1 MHVLSHTFICRA
13 CFFQIL
19 AQMLEACGKFAW
31 NFRNDHKTPNNRHLL
46 STSVWKSYNNPFQ
59 SPSLNYSVF
68 CSENKD
74 EVLIN
79 QQTQIGINRKTFFF
93 ESFDM
98 HSFSL
103 LLTAYLP
110 VKSKL
115 QHPPR
120 ANPRAFEFLKNFCS
134 NSPLTGPKTFSNAP
148 IPGRITRLLVYFS
161 VASIML
167 LKPAKAVHVNMVY

>member
-79 QQTQIGINRKTFFF
+79 QQTQLGINRKTFFF

-115 QHPPR
+115 QHPPPPG
-120 ANPRAFEFLKNFCS
+120 NPRAFEFLEKFCS
-134 NSPLTGPKTFSNAP
+134 NPPS
-148 IPGRITRLLVYFS
+148 PGRKAVQMPPPPGKLPVWDYCFNFS
-161 VASIML
+161 VASIVL
-167 LKPAKAVHVNMVY
+167 LKLCM